1 MFDDSNIMKTGLST
15 VRTFSPN
22 NGLVEERRRQII
34 QATLHLIATKGIQ
47 KTSIREIAKASDMT
61 VGNLYHYI
69 GTREDIILLAF
80 NHGMDQVRKLIEQI
94 NDLSETLE
102 PQEALKAAVD
112 RYIRYHHA
120 NWEGTVF
127 IYKEMGSLSPSL
139 RLPVIEVNSHMHD
152 VFIRIIQKGRK
163 TGVFKADD
171 IDMVASTIV
180 SMGDMW
186 ALKRWQFKKN
196 YTLDKYINSF
206 TEMILA
212 LIPGP
217 ALNRSQ
223 V

>member
-1 MFDDSNIMKTGLST
+1 MFDDNSIVKTELST

-34 QATLHLIATKGIQ
+34 QAALHLIATKGIQ
-47 KTSIREIAKASDMT
+47 KTGIREIARASGMT
-61 VGNLYHYI
+61 IGNLYHYV
-69 GTREDIILLAF
+69 GTREDIIYLAF
-80 NHGMDQVRKLIEQI
+80 NYGLDQVRKLIREI
-94 NDLSETLE
+94 NDLCETLE
-102 PQEALKAAVD
+102 PREALKIAID

-127 IYKEMGSLSPSL
+127 LYKEMGSFSPSL

-152 VFIRIIQKGRK
+152 VFIRIIKKGCK
-163 TGVFKADD
+163 AGVFAAAD

-196 YTLDKYINSF
+196 YSLDKYISSL
-206 TEMILA
+206 TQMILGS
-212 LIPGP
+212 I
-217 ALNRSQ
+217 SST
-223 V
+223 

>member
-1 MFDDSNIMKTGLST
+1 LFDDNSIVKTELST

-34 QATLHLIATKGIQ
+34 QAALHLIATKGIQ
-47 KTSIREIAKASDMT
+47 KTGIREIARASGMT
-61 VGNLYHYI
+61 IGNLYHYV
-69 GTREDIILLAF
+69 GTREDIIYLAF
-80 NHGMDQVRKLIEQI
+80 NYGLDQVRKLIREI
-94 NDLSETLE
+94 NDLCETLE
-102 PQEALKAAVD
+102 PREALKIAID

-127 IYKEMGSLSPSL
+127 LYEEMGSFSPSL

-152 VFIRIIQKGRK
+152 VFIRIIKKGCK
-163 TGVFKADD
+163 AGVFAAAD

-196 YTLDKYINSF
+196 YSLDKYISSL
-206 TEMILA
+206 TQMILGS
-212 LIPGP
+212 I
-217 ALNRSQ
+217 SST
-223 V
+223 